1 MYKEKET
8 STRIM
13 RENTRVMEEK
23 MRETKFEE
31 NQI

>member
-23 MRETKFEE
+23 MRGTRFEE